1 MTIDAMKTFQTWK
14 GVWPYFIPST
24 YFLSYPQTLH
34 WRKAVG
40 GQDMKLEVK
49 LGCALPQLPVGAPP
63 SWVAARR
70 KGGKGRGGGRGCRQQ
85 GNIWLHLHLQ
95 QPVRRQRWYNESLS
109 MTGLKKICQRKDRKD
124 GTKPILSFASSWTH
138 EGKNSFHL
146 VVFHFQSKG
155 DENQEEY

>member
-1 MTIDAMKTFQTWK
+1 MTVDAMKTIQTWK
-14 GVWPYFIPST
+14 GVWAYFIPPT
-24 YFLSYPQTLH
+24 YFLSSPETLH

-70 KGGKGRGGGRGCRQQ
+70 KGGKGRGGGRGEGAANRGISDCTCTCSSRS
-85 GNIWLHLHLQ
+85 GG
-95 QPVRRQRWYNESLS
+95 RDGT

-124 GTKPILSFASSWTH
+124 GTKPILSFSSSWSH

>member
-1 MTIDAMKTFQTWK
+1 MSDTLDSLMGPNRPIMGLFDLKPENAGIHVNSSSF
-14 GVWPYFIPST
+14 PIFIPQT
-24 YFLSYPQTLH
+24 YFLSSPQTLH

-85 GNIWLHLHLQ
+85 GNI
-95 QPVRRQRWYNESLS
+95 
-109 MTGLKKICQRKDRKD
+109 
-124 GTKPILSFASSWTH
+124 
-138 EGKNSFHL
+138 
-146 VVFHFQSKG
+146 
-155 DENQEEY
+155 

>member
-1 MTIDAMKTFQTWK
+1 MTIDAMKTIQTWK
-14 GVWPYFIPST
+14 GVWPYFIPPT
-24 YFLSYPQTLH
+24 YFLSSPQTLH

-95 QPVRRQRWYNESLS
+95 QPVQRQRWYNDRVD
-109 MTGLKKICQRKDRKD
+109 KKSAKEKMAQNQ
-124 GTKPILSFASSWTH
+124 SSPSPP
-138 EGKNSFHL
+138 SFHL